1 MEETIY
7 RGLNGVNIDTSNIC
21 FIDGMKGELIYRGYD
36 IRELADKATFE
47 EVVCLLWDGELPD
60 ARQLRSFHDS
70 LRPHFAVPSQ
80 IFDVLRCLPP
90 ETGTMHALRTAISA
104 LAAFDEDPDGVG
116 LDNVRRIGLKL
127 VAQFPTVT
135 AGLERIRQGLDPVD
149 PDPDLSLAANFLY
162 MLTGERP
169 SEAATRVMDVAL
181 VLHAEHGS
189 NASTFVARATASTL
203 TDVYSAITAAVASLK
218 GPLHG
223 GANAGVMNT
232 LEKIGSAEGIESYV
246 LDTLSR
252 PHGRVMGFGHRV
264 YRVVDPRARIL
275 KHVAE
280 DLAAESGDSK
290 WFDMGLEMERVMER
304 EMEKRGKQVRPNVD
318 FYSASVYR
326 MLGFPT
332 DMYTPIFA
340 VARIS
345 GWMAHLFEQYAD
357 NHLMRP
363 RLVYEGSRGKTFTP
377 IEQR

>member
-1 MEETIY
+1 MEDTIY
-7 RGLNGVNIDTSNIC
+7 RGLNGVNIDTSEIC
-21 FIDGMKGELIYRGYD
+21 SIDGMKGELIYRGYD

-47 EVVCLLWDGELPD
+47 EVICLLWDGELPN
-60 ARQLRSFHDS
+60 RSQLERFREQ
-70 LRPHFAVPSQ
+70 LTPRFAVPAEV
-80 IFDVLRCLPP
+80 FDLIRCLPRD
-90 ETGTMHALRTAISA
+90 TGTMHALRTAVSA
-104 LAAFDEDPDGVG
+104 LAGFDRNPDDVS
-116 LDNVRRIGLKL
+116 LDNVRRIGTRL

-135 AGLERIRQGLDPVD
+135 AAIERIRQGLEPVA
-149 PDPDLSLAANFLY
+149 PDPDLGIAANFLY
-162 MLTGERP
+162 MLTGEPP
-169 SEAATRVMDVAL
+169 SAAAVRVMDVAL

-189 NASTFVARATASTL
+189 NASTFVARSTASTL

-223 GANAGVMNT
+223 GANAGVMKT
-232 LEKIGSAEGIESYV
+232 LEQIGNVDGVEQYV
-246 LDTLSR
+246 LDTLAQ

-275 KHVAE
+275 KEVAH
-280 DLAAESGDSK
+280 DLAEESGDSK

-326 MLGFPT
+326 MLGFPI

-345 GWMAHLFEQYAD
+345 GWMAHLYEQYAD
-357 NHLMRP
+357 NQIMRP
-363 RLVYEGSRGKTFTP
+363 RLVYEGPRGKTFVP